1 MVSMRIVVLPL
12 ALAVRIEDDACAC
25 HDDVWIA
32 CVVVLMAISPKDMA
46 PAGAPYFWSTDRPW
60 RLLALTL

>member
-1 MVSMRIVVLPL
+1 MVFMLIVLQRL
-12 ALAVRIEDDACAC
+12 ARAVRIACDACAC
-25 HDDVWIA
+25 RDDVCIA